1 VNRRVLGQKFARL
14 ATNAVMRSP
23 RLWALFRP
31 LMRKQFDA
39 IAGTWDTMRA
49 ADHLA
54 SYEVALEAID
64 PQPARALDLGTGT
77 GQGAFA
83 IARRFPD
90 AEVVGVDLA
99 TAMLAEAER
108 KTPDDL
114 RSRVRF
120 VEADASALPFPN
132 DSFGLVAHAN
142 MIPFFDE
149 LVRVLEPGGQVLFAF
164 SLGAGTPIYVP
175 AERLRAELER
185 RGFMDFAEFAA
196 GEGTAFLA
204 ARQHRRKLG
213 RTRSFAARYHRS
225 DGLPSGTS
233 QAAQLGGGLRK
244 PRAPASAQLEA
255 SAWSANPGT

>member
-1 VNRRVLGQKFARL
+1 MNRRVLGQKFARV
-14 ATNAVMRSP
+14 ATNAVMRNP
-23 RLWALFRP
+23 RLWGLFRP

-54 SYEVALEAID
+54 PYEAALAAIE
-64 PQPARALDLGTGT
+64 PPPVLALDLGTGT
-77 GQGAFA
+77 GQGVFA

-114 RSRVRF
+114 RGRVRF
-120 VEADASALPFPN
+120 EAADASALPYPD

-149 LVRVLEPGGQVLFAF
+149 LVRVLEPGGHALFAF
-164 SLGAGTPIYVP
+164 SLGAETPIYVP
-175 AERLRAELER
+175 AERLQAELER

-196 GEGTAFLA
+196 GEGTALLA
-204 ARQHRRKLG
+204 RKAT
-213 RTRSFAARYHRS
+213 RT
-225 DGLPSGTS
+225 
-233 QAAQLGGGLRK
+233 
-244 PRAPASAQLEA
+244 
-255 SAWSANPGT
+255 